1 MYTTCTEV
9 AEERR
14 VNLGKNGRRGE
25 VSSSPYRGS
34 VGRAGAQRLGVGDT
48 SQEDKETRAVTHGQK
63 IRGVTAEAKSG
74 LV

>member
-1 MYTTCTEV
+1 M
-9 AEERR
+9 
-14 VNLGKNGRRGE
+14 
-25 VSSSPYRGS
+25 
-34 VGRAGAQRLGVGDT
+34 GRAGAQGLGVGDT